1 MIMKMAY
8 LRDGDVIHSGEAL
21 LLAMLLHT
29 KAQRESK
36 EMHLQVARMLDDPN
50 TRNPR
55 RNRK

>member
-29 KAQRESK
+29 KAKRDSK
-36 EMHLQVARMLDDPN
+36 EMHNVARMLDDPN
-50 TRNPR
+50 TKPR